1 MGYTDME
8 IESSSDYIKLTP
20 GEAVTFHILSES
32 PSKSVV
38 HWVNRQRTG
47 CTGKDCDVCAEGN
60 KPKQRWTCEV
70 WDRKE
75 KRVKKFEFGASIA
88 GQIRSIAEMLA
99 ENQQTVRDIDL
110 RIKTTGSGLE
120 TEYSVL
126 HVPVNG
132 QIPTEIMEKFQVPF

>member
-1 MGYTDME
+1 MGYADIA

-20 GEAVTFHILSES
+20 GEAVAFHILSES
-32 PSKSVV
+32 PSKAVV
-38 HWVNRQRTG
+38 HWVNRQRTV
-47 CTGKDCDVCAEGN
+47 CSGKDCEVCAEGN
-60 KPKQRWTCEV
+60 KPKQRWTCDV

-99 ENQQTVRDIDL
+99 ENQQTVRDVDI
-110 RIKTTGSGLE
+110 RVKTTGSGLE

-132 QIPTEIMEKFQVPF
+132 TIPAEVTEKYAVPF